1 MPGPRNPWLTP
12 YMIDWSRS
20 VHDCAHRRV
29 VAVTAAQSG
38 KTDSMLD
45 VIGAR
50 LDQRPAPI
58 IYVGPTREFLTDQ
71 FEPRLMGLLDE
82 AETLKNKVVRGRN
95 MKKTLK
101 WVAGVRL
108 RLAHASSSTALKSDP
123 AALAL
128 IDEYDEMVKSING
141 QGDVLGLVEA
151 RGETYSDFTTA
162 VTSTPSKG
170 VVHTKIDKVSGL
182 EFWERADDAS
192 LLESP
197 IWSLWQEGTRHH
209 WTWPCKACNQYFVP
223 RFKTL
228 QWPTGASPSEAKRQ
242 AVVVCPNCGGTHTED
257 DKAWLNE
264 RGAMVA
270 PGQSVELVDDKPVVT
285 GEAAE
290 SSTISFWTSGLCS
303 PFVTFGQRAETYL
316 TAVNSG
322 DRNRIQTAINAGFGE
337 LFAPSGGDVLDTMEV
352 AACKLPYRNGEVPEG
367 IRVLTAGVDVQK
379 NRLVYAVRGW
389 GAQGTSWLVDH
400 GELWGHTADPEVWDR
415 LDDLLETPFAGLK
428 IRLAMIDSGF
438 RPMKADRGPEHIVYE
453 FCRRHQR
460 NTRPSKGVDTLAA
473 GALVISHIEVTADG
487 ARAKYGLDLVRI
499 NTDWCKLWVHERIR
513 WPKDQ
518 PGAFF
523 LPDDVTEAY
532 QFQIVSEARLRTAGG
547 KVQWVAKSREN
558 HFLDCEAMAYAA
570 GHLLSVQRIPG
581 ELPRQAAKAIVEEI
595 EEIPLKKQTTNPTPR
610 PTNPRG
616 GRSSYLNR

>member
-1 MPGPRNPWLTP
+1 ML
-12 YMIDWSRS
+12 DWSRAT
-20 VHDCAHRRV
+20 HACTYRRV
-29 VAVTAAQSG
+29 VAVTSAQSG

-45 VIGAR
+45 IIGAR

-71 FEPRLMGLLDE
+71 FEPRLMALLDE
-82 AETLKNKVVRGRN
+82 ADTLRNKVVRGRN

-101 WVAGVRL
+101 WVAGVKI

-128 IDEYDEMVKSING
+128 IDEYDEMMRNIQG

-162 VTSTPSKG
+162 VTSTPSRG

-182 EFWERADDAS
+182 EFWEIADDPS

-209 WTWPCKACNQYFVP
+209 WTWPCRHCNEYFVP

-228 QWPTGASPSEAKRQ
+228 QWPKDASPAEAKRG
-242 AVVVCPNCGGTHTED
+242 AIVVCPNCGGTHTDED
-257 DKAWLNE
+257 KPWLNE

-270 PGQSVELVDDKPVVT
+270 PGQKVALIEDRPVVT
-285 GEAAE
+285 GEPAD
-290 SSTISFWTSGLCS
+290 SSTLSFWTSGLCS

-337 LFAPSGGDVLDTMEV
+337 LFAPSGGDVIDAMEV
-352 AACKLPYRNGEVPEG
+352 AACKLPYRNGEVPDG
-367 IRVLTAGVDVQK
+367 VRVLTAGVDVQK
-379 NRLVYAVRGW
+379 NRLVYVVRGW
-389 GAQGTSWLVDH
+389 GAHGTSWLVDH
-400 GELWGHTADPEVWDR
+400 GELWGHTAEAEVWDR
-415 LDDLLETPFAGLK
+415 LDELLEYPFAGL
-428 IRLAMIDSGF
+428 RVRMALIDSGF
-438 RPMKADRGPEHIVYE
+438 RPMKAEKGPEHIVYE

-460 NTRPSKGVDTLAA
+460 NTRPSKGYDTLSS
-473 GALVISHIEVTADG
+473 GALTISHIEVAPDG
-487 ARAKYGLDLVRI
+487 AKAKYGLDLVRV

-523 LPDDVTEAY
+523 TPLDVSESY
-532 QFQIVSEARLRTAGG
+532 QFQLVSEARLRTAAG
-547 KVQWVAKSREN
+547 KAQWVAKSREN

-570 GHLLSVQRIPG
+570 GYLLSVQRIPG
-581 ELPRQAAKAIVEEI
+581 DLPRSAVRRDEGEEHGEVPLRKAV
-595 EEIPLKKQTTNPTPR
+595 PPKAPTPA
-610 PTNPRG
+610 PPRAA
-616 GRSSYLNR
+616 RSSYLSR